1 MDYTTKF
8 CENCL
13 FDNSNL
19 RLCLQILTDS
29 QRETLPFGCF
39 CFIGSLQISACLCI
53 KLDLRCDSCI
63 WIINVLA
70 KATSFLSLSIV
81 IPQKMTTLAS
91 TSEIVESTE
100 EIDAE
105 KAGTSYMLDVGK
117 RFSIEDDINHLF
129 QAIDIR
135 TLRKRAG
142 QQREVDKD
150 ALRKSAMKRPVRV
163 GSSHMAGIGISEP
176 ASLKQALRGL
186 CISQAAEMAASKRLT
201 RLVGSPRISEAGTIK
216 RLYRAVVVEANG
228 SGVPVNESRANL
240 VEISIVSERIMS
252 TSQNKMPESL
262 HKTQTDISN
271 QGAESSSFK
280 DTGVSEE
287 ASVDRVM
294 SKDLVVNMATEATSL
309 KAPGEVEK
317 LKSPSLT
324 PTGEKDLAVN
334 SMAISSTEDLTKD
347 SVPKKEERGTMRC
360 LSSLSS
366 SGSVV
371 KLNKSAFNNTRFI
384 KPIFRS
390 KSFVKKKAKLEP
402 NSSPSVFDGCT
413 EKLDTDLGPI
423 AEKSEN
429 QMTENAQH
437 HESKEEDKG
446 YSVSSSITLGTEVN
460 GNVVSTESS
469 RPGTS
474 LNCCN
479 RNRPTIMPFDERSRS
494 REKGMFSQSSK
505 SSIGECSSSPSI
517 SGESILSG
525 SSRSGVRPHMSKD
538 LKWEAILH
546 LQDQHKFLGLRNFKL
561 LRRLGL
567 GDIGT
572 VYLSELCGSSCLF
585 AIKVMDKEF
594 LASRKKILRAQ
605 TEREILQM
613 LDHPFLPTLYA
624 HFETDK
630 HSCLVMDYCP
640 GGDLH
645 VLRQKQPCKSFSER
659 AVRFYVAEV
668 LLALEYLH
676 MLGVVY
682 RDLKPENVLV
692 REDGHIML
700 TDFDLSLRCSFNPT
714 LLQSS
719 SPVVESTKRTLNP
732 CDESSCIDPFC
743 LHPSW
748 QLIVE
753 PTGARS
759 NSFVGTHEYLAP
771 EIVKGDSHGSAVDWW
786 TYGIFLFELLYGKTP
801 FKGSGNEDTLA
812 NIVSQPLKFPD
823 CPIVSFHAR
832 DLIRCLLAKEPENRL
847 GSTKGAIEIKQH
859 PFFEGLNWAL
869 IRCAAPPEL
878 PKFFDGGTGAMPMDS
893 GESTKRRD
901 LENMEADAAIFDLF

>member
-1 MDYTTKF
+1 
-8 CENCL
+8 
-13 FDNSNL
+13 
-19 RLCLQILTDS
+19 
-29 QRETLPFGCF
+29 
-39 CFIGSLQISACLCI
+39 
-53 KLDLRCDSCI
+53 
-63 WIINVLA
+63 
-70 KATSFLSLSIV
+70 
-81 IPQKMTTLAS
+81 MTTLAS

-100 EIDAE
+100 EIDSE

-228 SGVPVNESRANL
+228 SGVPVNESRTNL

-262 HKTQTDISN
+262 HKTETDISN

-287 ASVDRVM
+287 VSVDRVM
-294 SKDLVVNMATEATSL
+294 SKDLVVNMATEVTSL
-309 KAPGEVEK
+309 KAAGEVEK
-317 LKSPSLT
+317 LRSPSFT
-324 PTGEKDLAVN
+324 PSGEKDLAVN

-347 SVPKKEERGTMRC
+347 SVPKEERGTMRC

-429 QMTENAQH
+429 QMPENAQH
-437 HESKEEDKG
+437 HESKEENKG
-446 YSVSSSITLGTEVN
+446 YSISSSITLGTEVN
-460 GNVVSTESS
+460 GNVVNTESS

-479 RNRPTIMPFDERSRS
+479 RNKPTIMPFDERSRS

-538 LKWEAILH
+538 LKWKAILH

-645 VLRQKQPCKSFSER
+645 VLRQKQTCKSFSER

-748 QLIVE
+748 QVSCFTPKVVSAPYKSRRTKTDHNGGLLPQLIVE